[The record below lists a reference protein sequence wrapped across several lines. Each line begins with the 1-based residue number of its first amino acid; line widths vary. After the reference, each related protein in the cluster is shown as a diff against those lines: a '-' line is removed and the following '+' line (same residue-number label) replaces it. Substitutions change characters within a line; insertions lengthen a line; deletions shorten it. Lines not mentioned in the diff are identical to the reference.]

1 MGRPAFTASST
12 GFRPSIMFSELGEG
26 GLFRDDI
33 GSFSS
38 LLSAMCILR
47 VWLQVVSFHLS
58 AGRDHGP
65 EPSPLL
71 LANLGVFGLSPD
83 FLPLRQP
90 PAYMIMTLWSVQ
102 PNGSRQ
108 HGSQSLE
115 IVKNSAFT
123 HRIIPS
129 IRAASGLCCY
139 YSRSHHVILSG
150 KYGIVRIPLTYNQS
164 QIRTD
169 WYRVTQCNQNP
180 SFDTNLLQTR
190 YFV

>member
-1 MGRPAFTASST
+1 MTLWRPIFLDRSSLLMGRPAFTASST

-58 AGRDHGP
+58 ASRDHGP

-83 FLPLRQP
+83 FLPLR
-90 PAYMIMTLWSVQ
+90 
-102 PNGSRQ
+102 
-108 HGSQSLE
+108 
-115 IVKNSAFT
+115 
-123 HRIIPS
+123 
-129 IRAASGLCCY
+129 
-139 YSRSHHVILSG
+139 
-150 KYGIVRIPLTYNQS
+150 
-164 QIRTD
+164 
-169 WYRVTQCNQNP
+169 
-180 SFDTNLLQTR
+180 
-190 YFV
+190 